1 LHTIGDLERLN
12 NTLERQKNELNLECN
27 DLGKELQL
35 WKDLLKASEKN
46 LGGMQEANRQQVI
59 QMSSQ
64 IRYFTTKLDSA
75 SE

>member
-1 LHTIGDLERLN
+1 M
-12 NTLERQKNELNLECN
+12 
-27 DLGKELQL
+27 GKELQL

-59 QMSSQ
+59 QMSAQ
-64 IRYFTTKLDSA
+64 IRYLTTKLDSA